1 MGHTP
6 RRLSVR
12 VYLLIS
18 ALVCLCGVGALIAVQ
33 AVSSFDRERAN
44 AIGQVRA
51 AVQTTADG
59 FTTTDTS
66 SAQGFAD
73 NASLSDPAACE
84 DALKGLTGVAGVQ
97 MYVLRADGTQVCSAH
112 DPKLPDA
119 PYTASLPMADVLA
132 GRDVNPVQFLDTA
145 TGQPAERYIFPVH
158 KDGQV
163 GGALVIAEPTAS
175 SSPLTVPRGLP
186 RQVWLVALSADG
198 KLVLSTSDHAPVA
211 VGSTSSR
218 SFLTRAVGA
227 RGETRTD
234 SKGRTW
240 LLQQAQLPAS
250 SGSWRFV
257 AGIPKSVALAP
268 ARAELRRSVVLG
280 ALILVVLMGIAGL
293 LHRNLVRPI
302 RRLQRAIEHDEDARP
317 SRVTP
322 REVAAVAD
330 AYVDQ
335 VDRRK
340 ALEADL
346 RFQASH
352 DALTLLPNRRE
363 LTERIDAAITSGS
376 GHGGVAVLF
385 VDLDRFKLVNDS
397 HGHAVGD
404 QLLVALGARLVESL
418 PGCVVGRFGGDE
430 YVILCTAVTGEV
442 EAQGLAD
449 RVASVLHTPFRIG
462 AVEIY
467 ASGSVGIAIAQDGE
481 SAEDL
486 IRNADT
492 AMYRS
497 KEQGPGRSAVFDR
510 GMRRWAQ
517 ARFETERE
525 LHRALDDGQFE
536 LHYQP
541 LFSVQTGELV
551 RAEALVRWRH
561 PERGLVSPADFIPIA
576 EETRLIV
583 PLGEWVIEEAA
594 RQVAQWRSDTGAT
607 IPVAVNV
614 AAHQLCSTEV
624 DATIRSALRDAG
636 LDAEALSVEITESAV
651 LTDEQTARRTLERLR
666 GEGIRV
672 AVDDFGTGYS
682 SLSYLQ
688 RLPIDEVKI
697 DRSFIAMLRENE
709 TTAVIVA
716 SIVDLAHAVGL
727 SVVAEG
733 VEQAPQLVDLGRM
746 GCDIAQGFYL
756 GRPVPASDLTI
767 PGGATVSRQ
776 G

>member
-1 MGHTP
+1 
-6 RRLSVR
+6 
-12 VYLLIS
+12 
-18 ALVCLCGVGALIAVQ
+18 
-33 AVSSFDRERAN
+33 
-44 AIGQVRA
+44 
-51 AVQTTADG
+51 
-59 FTTTDTS
+59 
-66 SAQGFAD
+66 
-73 NASLSDPAACE
+73 
-84 DALKGLTGVAGVQ
+84 
-97 MYVLRADGTQVCSAH
+97 
-112 DPKLPDA
+112 
-119 PYTASLPMADVLA
+119 
-132 GRDVNPVQFLDTA
+132 
-145 TGQPAERYIFPVH
+145 
-158 KDGQV
+158 
-163 GGALVIAEPTAS
+163 
-175 SSPLTVPRGLP
+175 
-186 RQVWLVALSADG
+186 
-198 KLVLSTSDHAPVA
+198 
-211 VGSTSSR
+211 
-218 SFLTRAVGA
+218 
-227 RGETRTD
+227 
-234 SKGRTW
+234 
-240 LLQQAQLPAS
+240 
-250 SGSWRFV
+250 
-257 AGIPKSVALAP
+257 
-268 ARAELRRSVVLG
+268 
-280 ALILVVLMGIAGL
+280 
-293 LHRNLVRPI
+293 
-302 RRLQRAIEHDEDARP
+302 
-317 SRVTP
+317 
-322 REVAAVAD
+322 
-330 AYVDQ
+330 
-335 VDRRK
+335 
-340 ALEADL
+340 
-346 RFQASH
+346 
-352 DALTLLPNRRE
+352 
-363 LTERIDAAITSGS
+363 
-376 GHGGVAVLF
+376 
-385 VDLDRFKLVNDS
+385 DRFKLVNDS

>member
-1 MGHTP
+1 M
-6 RRLSVR
+6 R
-12 VYLLIS
+12 VYLLVS
-18 ALVCLCGVGALIAVQ
+18 ALVCLCGVGALIASQ
-33 AVSSFDRERAN
+33 AVTSFDRERSN

-51 AVQTTADG
+51 AAQTTADG
-59 FTTTDTS
+59 YTTTDNS
-66 SAQGFAD
+66 SAQGLAD
-73 NASLSDPAACE
+73 NVSLTDPAACE
-84 DALKGLTGVAGVQ
+84 DALKGLTGVTGVH
-97 MYVLRADGTQVCSAH
+97 MYVFRADSTQVCSVR
-112 DPKLPDA
+112 DPKLPDT
-119 PYTASLPMADVLA
+119 PYRASLPMQDVLA
-132 GRDVNPVQFLDTA
+132 GHDIDPVQFIDAA
-145 TGQPAERYIFPVH
+145 TGQPAERYVFPVH
-158 KDGQV
+158 QDGQV
-163 GGALVIAEPTAS
+163 GGALVIVEPTAS
-175 SSPLTVPRGLP
+175 STPLTVPRGLP
-186 RQVWLVALSADG
+186 KQVWLVALSSDG
-198 KLVLSTSDHAPVA
+198 RLVLATSAHAPVA
-211 VGSTSSR
+211 IGPTPKG
-218 SFLTRAVGA
+218 SFLTRVVSAQGA
-227 RGETRTD
+227 TRTD
-234 SKGRTW
+234 AEGRTW
-240 LLQQAQLPAS
+240 LLQEAQVPAS

-257 AGIPKSVALAP
+257 AGLPRRVALAP
-268 ARAELRRSVVLG
+268 AQTELRRSVVLG
-280 ALILVVLMGIAGL
+280 GLTLVLLMGIVVL

-302 RRLQRAIEHDEDARP
+302 RHLQRAIEDDRDARP

-340 ALEADL
+340 ALEGDL
-346 RFQASH
+346 RFQATH

-363 LTERIDAAITSGS
+363 LTERIDAALAARPEDGK
-376 GHGGVAVLF
+376 VAVLF

-430 YVILCTAVTGEV
+430 YVILCTALTGEV

-449 RVASVLHTPFRIG
+449 RVAGVLHAPFRIG

-467 ASGSVGIAIAQDGE
+467 ASGSVGIAIADDGE
-481 SAEDL
+481 RAEDL

-497 KEQGPGRSAVFDR
+497 KEEGPGRSAVFDR

-525 LHRALDDGQFE
+525 LHHALDAGQFE

-541 LFSVQTGELV
+541 LFSVHTGELV

-594 RQVAQWRSDTGAT
+594 RQIAQWRADTGAI

-624 DATIRSALRDAG
+624 DATIRSALRGAG
-636 LDAEALSVEITESAV
+636 LDPDALSVEITESAV
-651 LTDEQTARRTLERLR
+651 LTDEHTARRTLERLR

-733 VEQAPQLVDLGRM
+733 VEQAPQLMDLGRM

-756 GRPVPASDLTI
+756 GRPVPASDLVI
-767 PGGATVSRQ
+767 PGGATVSRR